1 MDKIP
6 TGTWVVVADGG
17 GARLFTNVGTE
28 REISLR
34 QDELIHQQD
43 LTEAGGPGDMAN
55 DLTKLP
61 EIGEAAFARQ
71 LAHTIN
77 DAALKHRFEHI
88 VLVADPQTLG
98 RMRPLL
104 HKETSARLVG
114 ELPKTLTNSP
124 LPDIERA
131 LLN

>member
-28 REISLR
+28 REIALR
-34 QDELIHQQD
+34 QDELIHQDD
-43 LTEAGGPGDMAN
+43 LKEGGPGDLPD
-55 DLTKLP
+55 DLERLP
-61 EIGEAAFARQ
+61 EIDEAAFSRR

-77 DAALKHRFEHI
+77 AAALQHRFQHL
-88 VLVADPQTLG
+88 VLIADPQSLG

-104 HKETSARLVG
+104 HKETLARLVG

-124 LPDIERA
+124 LADIERA
-131 LLN
+131 LH